1 MADPFEKALDRS
13 LAWARAL
20 RRRTAAWSAGDDRA
34 FHDALFGAPAHD
46 PFSATYP
53 GYVTIRRFA
62 DRARPYIEGPG
73 NVADLGCGP
82 GEITCELA
90 WGCPEV
96 RFLGVDHSAVAI
108 EQARRNARRRHVK
121 NVTFEVADL
130 SSYTLP
136 GRMDLVMMFDAFHHL
151 LDPAGF
157 VHRLSAHTDRFLLIE
172 PAGDRFGRWRR
183 TADFDWIASE
193 IDKIRLRIEHE
204 LGATPAAAAASP
216 EPPAA
221 AIGRAVENRYPLT
234 DYEVFFA
241 GYHLDVA
248 GTVAGL
254 DVYPAAPDSGTEFR
268 AEVMNEAYRLLA
280 LIDKRL
286 IDAGS
291 DLYAKHWV
299 IHAVRGR
306 PQNPPRR
313 RQPIAAPPPSEVR
326 VQGPWDARYRE
337 PQVPAEMDAGAE
349 VLAEVTVANESWRTW
364 DSHAPVNPVKLSYHW
379 VDRKGTVVEFDG
391 IRSNMPHALAPGA
404 AVRAAMMIRTPAV
417 PGRYVLQ
424 IDLVEEGVTWFSR
437 AGTPP
442 CSCQA
447 TITRAART

>member
-20 RRRTAAWSAGDDRA
+20 RRRTAGWSAGDDRA
-34 FHDALFGAPAHD
+34 FHDALFSAPAHD
-46 PFSATYP
+46 PFSVTYP
-53 GYVTIRRFA
+53 GNVTIRRFA
-62 DRARPYIEGPG
+62 DRADPYVRGAG
-73 NVADLGCGP
+73 TVVDLGCGP

-90 WGCPEV
+90 RRHPAT
-96 RFLGVDHSAVAI
+96 RFLGVDHSAMAI
-108 EQARRNARRRHVK
+108 EQARRNAGRLDVA
-121 NVTFEVADL
+121 NVTFDVADI
-130 SSYTLP
+130 SSYALP
-136 GRMDLVMMFDAFHHL
+136 GRTDLVTMFDAFHHL

-157 VHRLSAHTDRFLLIE
+157 VRRLSADADRFLLIE
-172 PAGDRFGRWRR
+172 PAGDRLGRWRR

-216 EPPAA
+216 EPPATA
-221 AIGRAVENRYPLT
+221 TGRAVENRYPLT
-234 DYEVFFA
+234 DYEAFFR
-241 GYHLDVA
+241 GYEVEAA

-254 DVYPAAPDSGTEFR
+254 DVYPTAPDSGTEFR
-268 AEVMNEAYRLLA
+268 AEVMEATYRLLTMV
-280 LIDKRL
+280 DNRL
-286 IDAGS
+286 IEAGT
-291 DLYAKHWV
+291 DLHAKHWV
-299 IHAVRGR
+299 IHAARGGA
-306 PQNPPRR
+306 PRAAR
-313 RQPIAAPPPSEVR
+313 RGQPIAAPPPSDVR
-326 VQGPWDARYRE
+326 VQGPWDAHYSD

-349 VLAEVTVANESWRTW
+349 VLAEITVANESWRSW
-364 DSHAPVNPVKLSYHW
+364 DSHAAAHPVKLSYHW

-404 AVRAAMMIRTPAV
+404 AVRAAMTIRTPAV

-447 TITRAART
+447 TVTRAPRT